1 MIHKESHI
9 SIYMVIIYNVKY
21 ETIVKLWFFIH
32 TGGISIK
39 TQTFQSHKWHFCQKH
54 RKTLQSILDVNLLW
68 MCVCIYIFDYISQ
81 LIQIEFQISIH
92 MIIIYIKLNTNFI
105 KLLFFQLHKWHFC
118 QKQTFQSH
126 KIHFFQKRRH
136 FSLVRTLQSIC
147 DFNLWC
153 THHCWTYMNT

>member
-1 MIHKESHI
+1 MII
-9 SIYMVIIYNVKY
+9 LYMVIIYNVKY
-21 ETIVKLWFFIH
+21 EIIVKLWFFIH

-92 MIIIYIKLNTNFI
+92 MIIIYTKLNANFI
-105 KLLFFQLHKWHFC
+105 KSFFSVAQMTFLSKTDFSVT
-118 QKQTFQSH
+118 QNTFLSKTKTFQSGA
-126 KIHFFQKRRH
+126 
-136 FSLVRTLQSIC
+136 
-147 DFNLWC
+147 DFAVHLRF
-153 THHCWTYMNT
+153 